1 LDPASLINDTRP
13 GRRTAC
19 RLLLLFG
26 AFIALCLGG
35 CDSTGKTQRQSF
47 LLRIDDLAVTQTDFY
62 NALEITKTAYPFEA
76 LQNPEVMAKVKA
88 RLLKQLT
95 EELILARRAQDMGI
109 AVSDAE
115 LEKAVA
121 HITEDY
127 PEEVFEQTLLEN
139 AITLDVWKARLKAGM
154 LMEKVIERELM
165 EKMVI
170 TPEEA
175 SAYYRE
181 HRQEKQEAEGDVAL
195 LKRLRREKAQRA
207 YVDWMKALQQ
217 QYHIELNQDLW
228 KEILK

>member
-1 LDPASLINDTRP
+1 MKLTALINGTRT
-13 GRRTAC
+13 GRRTTS
-19 RLLLLFG
+19 LPLLLFG
-26 AFIALCLGG
+26 AFLALCFGG

-47 LLRIDDLAVTQTDFY
+47 LLRIDEMVVTRTDFY
-62 NALEITKTAYPFEA
+62 NALEIAKTAYPFEA

-95 EELILARRAQDMGI
+95 EELILARRAQDLGI

-127 PEEVFEQTLLEN
+127 PEGVFEQTLLEN
-139 AITLDVWKARLKAGM
+139 AIPFDVWKARLKAGM

-181 HRQEKQEAEGDVAL
+181 HHQEEQEAEGDVAL
-195 LKRLRREKAQRA
+195 LKRLRREKAQKA